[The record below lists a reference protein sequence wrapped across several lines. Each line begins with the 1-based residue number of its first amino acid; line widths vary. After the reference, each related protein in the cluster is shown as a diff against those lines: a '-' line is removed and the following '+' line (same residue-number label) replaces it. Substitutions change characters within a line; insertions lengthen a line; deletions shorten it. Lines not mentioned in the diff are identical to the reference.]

1 MDSPSKVFFSL
12 EKKNGQSRF
21 IHALRSTTGQLL
33 TEASEI
39 RQRAVDFYSHL
50 YDSEY
55 TEDEEAFNSFC
66 GGLPR
71 VSEGTNK
78 DLEGPLTAEGSPHGA
93 AEHAGGEGP
102 WDRWT
107 PTRVL

>member
-50 YDSEY
+50 YDS
-55 TEDEEAFNSFC
+55 
-66 GGLPR
+66 G
-71 VSEGTNK
+71 
-78 DLEGPLTAEGSPHGA
+78 
-93 AEHAGGEGP
+93 
-102 WDRWT
+102 
-107 PTRVL
+107 